1 MDLKNK
7 FFVFIFILLFISF
20 LSCSSSKESS
30 TTDENENEKYS
41 LNEFEK
47 SFDPSKYDLSYET
60 TPRKDIS
67 VKKSN
72 VSKKASTG
80 YRIQIIITE
89 DLNECQK
96 KKNEMQKLFPEYN
109 FYLIHE
115 FPFYKLRMGDFAT
128 RKEAEIHLKYL
139 NEKNIK
145 SIMIVPDKII
155 SE

>member
-20 LSCSSSKESS
+20 LSCSSSKEPS
-30 TTDENENEKYS
+30 TTDENGNEKYS

-80 YRIQIIITE
+80 YRIQIIISE

>member
-1 MDLKNK
+1 MDLNNK
-7 FFVFIFILLFISF
+7 FFVFISMLLSLSI
-20 LSCSSSKESS
+20 LSCSGSKESS
-30 TTDENENEKYS
+30 ITDKKENEKYS

-47 SFDPSKYDLSYET
+47 SFDPTKYDLSYET
-60 TPRKDIS
+60 TPKKDIS

-72 VSKKASTG
+72 VSKKATNG
-80 YRIQIIITE
+80 FRIQIVIT
-89 DLNECQK
+89 DNLNECQK
-96 KKNEMQKLFPEYN
+96 KRNEMQKLFPEYN

-145 SIMIVPDKII
+145 SIMIVPDKIN

>member
-20 LSCSSSKESS
+20 LSCSSSKEPS
-30 TTDENENEKYS
+30 TTDENGNEKYS